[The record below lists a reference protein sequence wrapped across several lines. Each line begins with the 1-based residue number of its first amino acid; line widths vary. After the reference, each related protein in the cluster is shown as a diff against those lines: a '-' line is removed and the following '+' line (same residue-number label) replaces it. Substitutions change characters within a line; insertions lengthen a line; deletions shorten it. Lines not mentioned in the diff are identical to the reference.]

1 MSGGPAAQRPEVRH
15 QLPPA
20 PGTNEPGLL
29 GDSVLRADRNGPART
44 DIDPTF
50 KALLDALPMIFNLAD
65 GVDAVRARVKQL
77 QVPPEMLP
85 DLRIED
91 RTVSYGEH
99 ADIAVRVC
107 WPPTEAASADLPIIV
122 FYHGGGWSTGDLDTH
137 DAVARAHCVAAD
149 AVVVSVDYRL
159 APEHP
164 FPAGINDSWA
174 ALRWVGEHAA
184 ELGGDPK
191 RIAVAG
197 DSAGANIS
205 AVMAQLARDNA
216 VTGCP
221 PIAFQLLWYPWI
233 TSNTSLRSF
242 TENADAPLLDRNAVE
257 TFLTWYAPSFDL
269 SDHRTLPP
277 TLAPSNAVD
286 LSGLPP
292 AFIGTAGHDSLR
304 DHGAQYAALLEAAG
318 VSVQL
323 SNEPT
328 LVHGYVNF
336 AHVVPAAAEATKRG
350 LAALRKALHP

>member
-1 MSGGPAAQRPEVRH
+1 MSGGSDQDV
-15 QLPPA
+15 
-20 PGTNEPGLL
+20 NELVSL
-29 GDSVLRADRNGPART
+29 GNPDGGAGGSGPARA

-50 KALLDALPMIFNLAD
+50 KALLDSLPPIFNLAD

-77 QVPPEMLP
+77 QVPAETLP

-91 RTVSYGEH
+91 RTVGHGEH
-99 ADIAVRVC
+99 TDIAVRIY
-107 WPPTEAASADLPIIV
+107 WPPSEVPDAALPVVV

-137 DAVARAHCVAAD
+137 DGVARAHCVAAD
-149 AVVVSVDYRL
+149 ALVVSVDYRL

-174 ALRWVGEHAA
+174 ALRWVSEHAA
-184 ELGGDPK
+184 EFGGDPN

-216 VTGCP
+216 ENGVP
-221 PIAFQLLWYPWI
+221 PLVFQLLWYPWI
-233 TSNTSLRSF
+233 TADPSLPSF
-242 TENADAPLLDRNAVE
+242 TENADAPLLDRKGIE
-257 TFLTWYAPSFDL
+257 TFLTWYVPNLDL
-269 SDHRTLPP
+269 SDRATLPA
-277 TLAPSNAVD
+277 TLTPSNAAD

-304 DHGAQYAALLEAAG
+304 DHGIQYAGLLQAAG
-318 VSVQL
+318 VSVEL
-323 SNEPT
+323 SNEPS

-336 AHVVPAAAEATKRG
+336 TDLVPAAAEATNRG
-350 LAALRKALHP
+350 LAALNKALHP